1 VKVLGIGNAI
11 VDVICKVEENFLS
24 ENNLT
29 KSMMKLVDEVEFK
42 KLLSNLTIKE
52 TIAGGSVA
60 NSIVGLSQLGNT
72 VSFIGKVSNDELG
85 NKYEKSLTNE
95 KVKYCYQ
102 KKKESI
108 PTGTCLILITPDSE
122 RTMCTFLGI
131 AGKVSDKDIDEN
143 AVKNSELVFLEGY
156 LWDEGEPRT
165 AFNKAINISKKT
177 AISLSDRFCVD
188 RHKKSFLD
196 LVNNKLDITFA
207 NEQEILS
214 LIDAKSFDEVILF
227 GKQLGKLLV
236 ITRGEKGSIA
246 IQKNEVVQCDSKK
259 DLKIVDLT
267 GAGDLFAAGFL
278 HGHVNNLSIKES
290 LEKALDKKLKADE
303 KIYYLSPKG
312 KLFDQKLAKEL
323 SKEKTINLICGHF
336 EGVDQ
341 RVIDSRNII
350 ELSIGDFILSGG
362 ESAAF
367 VVIDAILRLVPGVIG
382 NNNSIEEET
391 FENGLLEYPQYTKPQ
406 IWEKKSVPDVLLSG
420 DHAKIKDWRL
430 SQSEAITRDRRPDLW
445 QKYKKD

>member
-1 VKVLGIGNAI
+1 MKVLGIGNAI
-11 VDVICKVEENFLS
+11 VDVICKVEESFLS

-29 KSMMKLVDEVEFK
+29 KSTMKLVDEAEFK
-42 KLLSNLTIKE
+42 KLLSNLKIEE

-143 AVKNSELVFLEGY
+143 AVKNSELIFLEGY
-156 LWDEGEPRT
+156 LWDEGEPKK

-177 AISLSDRFCVD
+177 AMSLSDQFCVE
-188 RHKKSFLD
+188 RHKKSFSD

-207 NEQEILS
+207 NEQEILF
-214 LIDAKSFDEVILF
+214 LIDAKSFDEVISF

-236 ITRGEKGSIA
+236 ITRGKKGSIA
-246 IQKNEVVQCDSKK
+246 IQKNEVVECDSQKN
-259 DLKIVDLT
+259 LKIVDLT

-278 HGHVNNLSIKES
+278 HGHVNNLSINEC
-290 LEKALDKKLKADE
+290 LKKGTE
-303 KIYYLSPKG
+303 MSSKII
-312 KLFDQKLAKEL
+312 QK
-323 SKEKTINLICGHF
+323 
-336 EGVDQ
+336 
-341 RVIDSRNII
+341 
-350 ELSIGDFILSGG
+350 IG
-362 ESAAF
+362 A
-367 VVIDAILRLVPGVIG
+367 RL
-382 NNNSIEEET
+382 N
-391 FENGLLEYPQYTKPQ
+391 
-406 IWEKKSVPDVLLSG
+406 
-420 DHAKIKDWRL
+420 
-430 SQSEAITRDRRPDLW
+430 
-445 QKYKKD
+445 